1 MSLLQIQDPKK
12 NRQEAVVGIDF
23 GTTNSCVAFSDNS
36 IPFVLGDN
44 QELLPSFLSFDKGQ
58 WRVGKIGDI
67 SITSVKRILG
77 KSYKQIMALSSINP
91 ELKKLI
97 HRKKGAVKIKA
108 GIKYFDPIYLASLVF
123 SKLKTIAEKHLKQEV
138 KKAVVSVPAYF
149 DDKQKSSIRQAANM
163 ANFDV
168 IRLIQE
174 PTAAGFAYGIQYK
187 DTKGQ
192 YLVYDLGGGTFD
204 VSLLNIQGKVI
215 QVIAVSGDDMLGGDD
230 IDHVVANHFNIPL
243 KIARKLKELVAPNKD
258 AVIDEIKLTWKEYEK
273 LASPIIEKTIKL
285 TSSIISLSNNLE
297 GIILVGGSSKSP
309 LIKKML
315 SKFGIEILEGID
327 PDRAVALGAALQA
340 ENLSRAK
347 SHILIDVLPLSLGIE
362 VMGGINDKVIM
373 KNTPIPTCIKR
384 DFTTYADNQYAIKF
398 RIIQGEREF
407 AKDCREIGFFEL
419 SGLSPM
425 PAGIP
430 KVEVNFM
437 IDADGLLYINATE
450 SVSGLSKELV
460 VEMQNLDQDVTEILQ
475 ESFEKAEEDLNARIL
490 KEQTLKAKDLINKIQ
505 KILHKLSKEHD
516 LDTFIQKLQNAIKAE
531 DTNLVK
537 EAYEKLEEKFTPICL
552 DHFNNQISKLL
563 KNTKI
568 SKFDL

>member
-12 NRQEAVVGIDF
+12 NCLEVVVGIDF
-23 GTTNSCVAFSDNS
+23 GTTNSCIAFSDNAK
-36 IPFVLGDN
+36 PFVLGDA
-44 QELLPSFLSFDKGQ
+44 QKLLPSVLSFDKDQ
-58 WRVGKIGDI
+58 WQIGKTGDI
-67 SITSVKRILG
+67 SISSIKRILG
-77 KSYKQIMALSSINP
+77 KSYDQIMASSAIDH

-97 HRKKGAVKIKA
+97 KQRDGGVKIKA
-108 GIKYFDPIYLASLVF
+108 GDKYFDLIYLASLVF
-123 SKLKTIAEKHLKQEV
+123 SELKKVAEKHLKQSI

-149 DDKQKSSIRQAANM
+149 DDRQKSSIKQAANM
-163 ANFDV
+163 TGLDV

-192 YLVYDLGGGTFD
+192 YLVYDLGGGAFD

-230 IDHVVANHFNIPL
+230 IDNVVADSLNVSL
-243 KIARKLKELVAPNKD
+243 KTARKLKELVLPNQPAIVSKT
-258 AVIDEIKLTWKEYEK
+258 KLTWEEYEK
-273 LASPIIEKTIKL
+273 IAAPIIEKTIKL
-285 TSSIISLSNNLE
+285 TSSVISLSNNLK

-309 LIKKML
+309 LVKKML

-340 ENLSRAK
+340 ENLSRAE

-362 VMGGINDKVIM
+362 VIGGLNDKVIM
-373 KNTPIPTCIKR
+373 KNTPIPTCVKR
-384 DFTTYADNQYAIKF
+384 NFTTYADNQYAIEF

-407 AKDCREIGFFEL
+407 AKDCREVGFFEL

-425 PAGIP
+425 PAGLP
-430 KVEVNFM
+430 RVEVNFM
-437 IDADGLLYINATE
+437 VDADGLLYINATE
-450 SVSGLSKELV
+450 SISGVSKELV
-460 VEMQNLDQDVTEILQ
+460 VEMQNLNQDVTAILQ

-490 KEQTLKAKDLINKIQ
+490 KEQILKAEDLINKIH
-505 KILHKLSKEHD
+505 KILHKLSKDHD
-516 LDTFIQKLQNAIKAE
+516 LDIFIQNLQDAIESE
-531 DTNLVK
+531 DTWRIK

-552 DHFNNQISKLL
+552 DHFNNQINKLL
-563 KNTKI
+563 QNTKI
-568 SKFDL
+568 SKFD

>member
-12 NRQEAVVGIDF
+12 NRLEVVVGIDF
-23 GTTNSCVAFSDNS
+23 GTTNSCIAFSDDAK
-36 IPFVLGDN
+36 PFVLGGD
-44 QELLPSFLSFDKGQ
+44 QKLLPSVLSFDEGKWQ
-58 WRVGKIGDI
+58 VGKARGI
-67 SITSVKRILG
+67 SIASIKRILG
-77 KSYKQIMALSSINP
+77 KSYDQIMASDAIDP
-91 ELKKLI
+91 KLKEIISHKDGTL
-97 HRKKGAVKIKA
+97 KIKVD
-108 GIKYFDPIYLASLVF
+108 GKYFEPIYLASLIF
-123 SKLKTIAEKHLKQEV
+123 SELKKIAERHLKQEI

-149 DDKQKSSIRQAANM
+149 DDRQKSAIKQAANM
-163 ANFDV
+163 VGLDV

-230 IDHVVANHFNIPL
+230 IDHAVGKHLDISL
-243 KIARKLKELVAPNKD
+243 KTAKKLKELVSPSKD
-258 AVIDEIKLTWKEYEK
+258 ATVDKTKLTWEEYEK
-273 LASPIIEKTIKL
+273 IAAPIIEKTIKL
-285 TSSIISLSNNLE
+285 TSSVVGLSNNLR

-315 SKFGIEILEGID
+315 SKFEVEILEGID

-362 VMGGINDKVIM
+362 VMGGLNDKVIM
-373 KNTPIPTCIKR
+373 KNTPIPTCVKR
-384 DFTTYADNQYAIKF
+384 NFTTYADNQYAIKF

-407 AKDCREIGFFEL
+407 AKDCREVGFFEL

-425 PAGIP
+425 PAGLP

-437 IDADGLLYINATE
+437 IDADGLLYINASE
-450 SVSGLSKELV
+450 SISGVNKELV
-460 VEMQNLDQDVTEILQ
+460 VEMQNLNQDVTDILQ

-490 KEQTLKAKDLINKIQ
+490 KEQILKAEDLISKVH
-505 KILHKLSKEHD
+505 KILHKLSKDHD
-516 LDTFIQKLQNAIKAE
+516 LGTFIQRLQDAIESE
-531 DTNLVK
+531 DTKRIK
-537 EAYEKLEEKFTPICL
+537 EAYETLEAKFTPICL

-563 KNTKI
+563 QNTKI
-568 SKFDL
+568 SKFD